1 MRGAKRRPNDENTNV
16 LNIRNLFGATR
27 EIAIIRD
34 VYEVAA
40 LYSVK
45 KDDEGSFERH
55 VTQVKSLYVD
65 YASVLPSSSRQNLL
79 LGLNLV
85 RLMAHNRI
93 AEFHTEL
100 ELIGPQSRSDAY
112 VDYALSLE
120 HCLMAGSFPKIKDA
134 REKAPHPAFAAFVD
148 RLMITVREEIAA
160 CCERAYDKLKVD
172 VAAAMLSLD
181 VSELQ
186 DFCDERDWN
195 LVDNYVMFGKD
206 DVTNVHMDDVPSQEL
221 IRRSLEYA
229 KELEQII

>member
-1 MRGAKRRPNDENTNV
+1 MT
-16 LNIRNLFGATR
+16 TR
-27 EIAIIRD
+27 EIEIIRD

-45 KDDEGSFERH
+45 KDDEASFERH

-93 AEFHTEL
+93 ADFHTEL
-100 ELIGPQSRSDAY
+100 ELIGSESRSDAY

-120 HCLMAGSFPKIKDA
+120 HCLMAGSFSKIKDA
-134 REKAPHPAFAAFVD
+134 RQEVPHTAFAAFVD

-160 CCERAYDKLKVD
+160 CCERAYDKLAVN
-172 VAAAMLSLD
+172 VAAAMLSLKED
-181 VSELQ
+181 ELQ
-186 DFCDERDWN
+186 NFCDDHEWDI
-195 LVDNYVMFGKD
+195 VGNYVMFGKD
-206 DVTNVHMDDVPSQEL
+206 DVQKVQMGDVPSQEL